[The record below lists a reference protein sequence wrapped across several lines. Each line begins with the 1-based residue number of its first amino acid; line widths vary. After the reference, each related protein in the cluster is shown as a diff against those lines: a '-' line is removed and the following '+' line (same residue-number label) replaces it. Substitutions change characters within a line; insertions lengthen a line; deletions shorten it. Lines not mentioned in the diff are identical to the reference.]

1 MKLTKRQLRK
11 IVKEELTKQPS
22 LTELFGTNWEEEAER
37 TGDPPPITKVGDLR
51 KMIKTLKS
59 EKRSKAGAAG
69 LEDIG
74 MGILA
79 DLVPGGGTALSVAQA
94 LKAMYS
100 APDEKKTD
108 TYLDKLNVDDEI
120 AAIVDDTV
128 EDNFLNKAMEL
139 IEGLPDDA
147 DIPDINEELSNWLK
161 GKYDART
168 VVGFE
173 EGRTIKITKHQLR
186 KLVNEDHPRPDDDYD
201 PLNPDDDED
210 DAAYDQGYDDGFNG
224 YPSNP
229 VVGGDYH
236 VGYEEGVNAAK
247 DEASRAEDAEEFGP
261 HSPGMMGPP
270 RREGK
275 VRLTKRQLKR
285 IIKEEKRRMLSEAVV
300 PKEQLED
307 AILNIFYV
315 EGAVTSVDVYDRLRM
330 DGYTDEEIS
339 GGISNRGG
347 APWAE

>member
-1 MKLTKRQLRK
+1 MKITKRQLRR
-11 IVKEELTKQPS
+11 IIKEELAKQPVV
-22 LTELFGTNWEEEAER
+22 TELFGTNWEEEAER

-51 KMIKTLKS
+51 KMIKTLQS

-128 EDNFLNKAMEL
+128 EDNFLLKAMEL
-139 IEGLPDDA
+139 IEGLDDDA
-147 DIPDINEELSNWLK
+147 DIPDINQELSDWLR

-173 EGRTIKITKHQLR
+173 EGRKIKITRRQLR
-186 KLVNEDHPRPDDDYD
+186 
-201 PLNPDDDED
+201 
-210 DAAYDQGYDDGFNG
+210 
-224 YPSNP
+224 
-229 VVGGDYH
+229 
-236 VGYEEGVNAAK
+236 
-247 DEASRAEDAEEFGP
+247 
-261 HSPGMMGPP
+261 
-270 RREGK
+270 
-275 VRLTKRQLKR
+275 R
-285 IIKEEKRRMLSEAVV
+285 IIREEMEKSV
-300 PKEQLED
+300 PFGSGMEQADLD
-307 AILNIFYV
+307 P
-315 EGAVTSVDVYDRLRM
+315 
-330 DGYTDEEIS
+330 EEEELI
-339 GGISNRGG
+339 GHT
-347 APWAE
+347 